1 MYYLFS
7 NLKLNTMNICFIPVI
22 LLYLLTPL
30 AAQSDISRPIG
41 YAAYLRSVSLSGETD
56 KNGTCVLLFNTSGS
70 LFIHSEVVRPDSTY
84 SNPEYV
90 FPVTIRGDKQGFPV
104 YKSHKDNTI
113 LYKTPCRQS
122 PSDNCIVKDTLGS
135 IDWAL
140 QPGEHK
146 RFGTYTCEKAV
157 GTFRGRTYEVWY
169 APDIP
174 VPSGPFKLGGL
185 PGLILEAKSTD
196 GKVQFLFKEL
206 VLSKNINSSIIPPD
220 GFATGLDYGTFREE
234 KEAFDKNLIKSSQA
248 QGIQLRISSLE
259 MIEQ

>member
-7 NLKLNTMNICFIPVI
+7 NLKLNTMKICFIPVI

-84 SNPEYV
+84 SDPEYV
-90 FPVTIRGDKQGFPV
+90 FPVTIRGDKQ
-104 YKSHKDNTI
+104 
-113 LYKTPCRQS
+113 
-122 PSDNCIVKDTLGS
+122 
-135 IDWAL
+135 
-140 QPGEHK
+140 
-146 RFGTYTCEKAV
+146 
-157 GTFRGRTYEVWY
+157 
-169 APDIP
+169 
-174 VPSGPFKLGGL
+174 GGL

-206 VLSKNINSSIIPPD
+206 VLSKNINSSIVPPE